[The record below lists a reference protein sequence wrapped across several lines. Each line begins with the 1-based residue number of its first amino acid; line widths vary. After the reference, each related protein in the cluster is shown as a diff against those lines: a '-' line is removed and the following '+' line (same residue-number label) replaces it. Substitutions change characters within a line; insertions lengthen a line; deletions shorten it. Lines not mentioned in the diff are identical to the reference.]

1 MLRAI
6 KSLAHDILAGL
17 AIIALALACASG
29 IVFSLV
35 VLAGKVVGVI

>member
-1 MLRAI
+1 MLSAF

-17 AIIALALACASG
+17 AIIALACAVASG

-35 VLAGKVVGVI
+35 VLFGTVVGLV